1 MSVVIAGGGP
11 AGALSACLLARA
23 GLHPVLLERDA
34 GPQDKICGE
43 FVSQEAKHYLAAV
56 GIDVAA
62 LGAADIPAMR
72 LVHGRTV
79 AETRLPFSGAGLSR
93 RVMDEALLRRAQEL
107 GADVHRGCQVRS
119 VILEDDPVL
128 DIAGVHVGAPTL
140 FLATGKYDLRGSPRV
155 PARTPEKLIG
165 FKLHLRLAPA
175 QVAALRGH
183 VEVILFDAGYAGL
196 QLIENDTA
204 NLCLLVDRSRF
215 DASRQ
220 DWTALLSDLS
230 RGCPHL
236 ARRLEGAD
244 IPQDRPLTIFRV
256 PYGYVHADAANDHAG
271 VFRLGDQAAVI
282 PSFCGDGMSIALHS
296 AQLAVATFLAHGN
309 AAERYHRAL
318 RTDVG
323 GSVRLAFG
331 LYRAAHTPPM
341 RAIMV
346 QACARWP
353 ALIRT
358 IARRTRVPE
367 AALRRAA

>member
-23 GLHPVLLERDA
+23 GLHPMVLERDA

-43 FVSQEAKHYLAAV
+43 FVSQEARHYLASI

-62 LGAADIPAMR
+62 LGAAEIPAMR
-72 LVHGRTV
+72 LVHRHTV
-79 AETRLPFSGAGLSR
+79 VETRLPFSGAGLSR
-93 RVMDEALLRRAQEL
+93 RVMDEALLQRAQDL
-107 GADVHRGCQVRS
+107 GADIHRGCQIRS
-119 VILEDDPVL
+119 VTLEDDPVL

-140 FLATGKYDLRGSPRV
+140 FLATGKHDLRGSPRV

-215 DASRQ
+215 DASGQ
-220 DWTALLSDLS
+220 DWATLLDDLS

-236 ARRLEGAD
+236 ARRLDRAEL
-244 IPQDRPLTIFRV
+244 PQDRPLTIFRV
-256 PYGYVHADAANDHAG
+256 PYGYVHAGAANDHAG

-296 AQLAVATFLAHGN
+296 ARLAVAAFLAHGN
-309 AAERYHRAL
+309 DSARYHRAL
-318 RTDVG
+318 RADVG

-331 LYRAAHTPPM
+331 LYRAAQTAPM
-341 RAIMV
+341 RALMV
-346 QACARWP
+346 HACARWP

-358 IARRTRVPE
+358 VARRTRVPE
-367 AALRRAA
+367 AALHEAA

>member
-1 MSVVIAGGGP
+1 VSVVIAGGGP

-23 GLHPVLLERDA
+23 GLRPVLLERDA

-43 FVSQEAKHYLAAV
+43 FVSQEAKHYLAQV

-62 LGAADIPAMR
+62 LGAAAIPAMR

-79 AETRLPFSGAGLSR
+79 IETPLPFSGAGLSR
-93 RVMDEALLRRAQEL
+93 RIMDEALLQRAQAL
-107 GADVHRGCQVRS
+107 GADIHRGCQVRR
-119 VILEDDPVL
+119 VMLEDDPVL
-128 DIAGVHVGAPTL
+128 DVAGVHVGAPTL
-140 FLATGKYDLRGSPRV
+140 FLATGKHDLRGSPRV
-155 PARTPEKLIG
+155 PGHAPEKLIG

-215 DASRQ
+215 DASGQ
-220 DWTALLSDLS
+220 DWAALLGDLS

-236 ARRLEGAD
+236 ARRLDDAG

-256 PYGYVHADAANDHAG
+256 PYGYVHAKAANDHAG

-309 AAERYHRAL
+309 DSGRYHRAL
-318 RTDVG
+318 RADVG
-323 GSVRLAFG
+323 RSVRLASG
-331 LYRAAHTPPM
+331 LYRAAQAAPM
-341 RAIMV
+341 RAVMV

-358 IARRTRVPE
+358 VASRTRVPE